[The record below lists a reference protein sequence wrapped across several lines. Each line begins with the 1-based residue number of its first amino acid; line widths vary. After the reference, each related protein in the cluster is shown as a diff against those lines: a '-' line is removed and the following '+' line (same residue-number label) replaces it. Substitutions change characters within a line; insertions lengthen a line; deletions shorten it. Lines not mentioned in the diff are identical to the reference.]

1 MNFGL
6 PVVAVRLFTVYGP
19 RQRPDMAFSLFM
31 QAMVD
36 GDAIEIFGDGEQS
49 REFTYVSDAV
59 DGTIKA
65 ATADVLGQVFNLG
78 GGSRVTVNHVLAT
91 LEDVSG
97 IKAKRKT
104 LPAAPGD
111 PRHTGAPINL
121 ARERLRRQPRATL
134 RAGLT
139 MRWEWFQSSCR
150 RQDY

>member
-1 MNFGL
+1 
-6 PVVAVRLFTVYGP
+6 
-19 RQRPDMAFSLFM
+19 MAFSLFM

-36 GDAIEIFGDGEQS
+36 GDPIEILGDGEQS

-111 PRHTGAPINL
+111 PRHTGASINL
-121 ARERLRRQPRATL
+121 ARERLASEPRVTL
-134 RAGLT
+134 PQALT
-139 MRWEWFQSSCR
+139 NHC
-150 RQDY
+150 